1 MHGILAAFNEYRSN
15 SDVAD
20 IRYKMG
26 QMTKNGGT
34 LGQAKFGY
42 LNVRER
48 STATK
53 SARWQLTRN
62 ALSACGW
69 PLSWPRRGTTPSLPE
84 RQPLVWP
91 VP

>member
-26 QMTKNGGT
+26 QRTKNGGT

-42 LNVRER
+42 LNVREKIDGYEIR
-48 STATK
+48 TVATD
-53 SARWQLTRN
+53 
-62 ALSACGW
+62 
-69 PLSWPRRGTTPSLPE
+69 PE
-84 RQPLVWP
+84 RAQYVRLAFELAATGNYTITT
-91 VP
+91 